1 MTSPL
6 WLQFPCA
13 LFVTCGFCIIFNVPA
28 RKIPLCLIIGSVSWM
43 SYEIFLYFALSPVL
57 AAFIA
62 SCLVWL
68 LSNIFARAFKE
79 TSTMFII
86 PGIICLVPGSG
97 AYYSMLAIL
106 EHSDDSFAETARE
119 TLLTAGAIA
128 AGLLFMGS
136 VTGVFLLLT
145 KKLRGKL

>member
-28 RKIPLCLIIGSVSWM
+28 RKIPLCLIVGSVSWM

-97 AYYSMLAIL
+97 AYYSMLAIHRCRTSVHGIHHRCL
-106 EHSDDSFAETARE
+106 PAADKK
-119 TLLTAGAIA
+119 A
-128 AGLLFMGS
+128 AGKVKIL
-136 VTGVFLLLT
+136 
-145 KKLRGKL
+145 KP